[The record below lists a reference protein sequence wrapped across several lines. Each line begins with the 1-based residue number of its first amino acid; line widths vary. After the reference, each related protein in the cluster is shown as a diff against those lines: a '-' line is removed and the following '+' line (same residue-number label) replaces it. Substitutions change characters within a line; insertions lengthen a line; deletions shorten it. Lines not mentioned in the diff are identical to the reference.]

1 MPSSTITL
9 DGIDYDVAD
18 PIIDVDGTSF
28 ATGLWIPHERES
40 ITLPMALLAETA
52 GIRDHKDITEILA
65 NPFRTAAATM
75 FPPKLW
81 TRSQGQVGSC
91 AGYAGA
97 GALARA
103 RVWAGME
110 PVFLSGE
117 SLYAQTNGGRDRG
130 SGLINNIKAM
140 MKVGVAPEGLNT
152 PGKFYSEGSLP
163 EAAKKERHRFRVLE
177 YHQVS
182 TPFELAA
189 AAALQF
195 VIGVAIH
202 VGGAWQRM
210 NGDVLVGNSGP
221 GNHAVLVDDVRATGT
236 DSYEYRMVNSHGLRW
251 GQEGVA
257 WTRWGAHYAST
268 VRNHVFYAIRAVC
281 TDPESPQPPKLGG

>member
-1 MPSSTITL
+1 MATETI
-9 DGIDYDVAD
+9 DGRDYEVPDR
-18 PIIDVDGTSF
+18 PFITVDGEQF

-40 ITLPMALLAETA
+40 QIFPMSSLADSA
-52 GIRDHKDITEILA
+52 GVRDHKDIVEILA
-65 NPFRTAAATM
+65 NPHRTPAAKM
-75 FPPKLW
+75 FPAKQW
-81 TRSQGQVGSC
+81 TRSQGSVGSC

-97 GALARA
+97 WALARA
-103 RVWAGME
+103 RVWAGMA

-130 SGLINNIKAM
+130 SGLENNIKAM
-140 MKVGVAPEGLNT
+140 LRTGVAPEGLNT
-152 PGKFYSEGSLP
+152 AGRFYTESSLP
-163 EAAKKERHRFRVLE
+163 DAAKKERHRFRALE

-202 VGGAWQRM
+202 VGGAWRRL
-210 NGDVLVGNSGP
+210 NGDVLVGNSGV
-221 GNHAVLVDDVRATGT
+221 GNHAVLVDDVRVTGT
-236 DSYEYRMVNSHGLRW
+236 DQYDFRMVNSHGLGW
-251 GQEGVA
+251 GLDGVA

-268 VRNHVFYAIRAVC
+268 VKHHLFYAIRAV
-281 TDPESPQPPKLGG
+281 TPDPTAPQPPKLGA